1 VRVAVIGAGGTG
13 GYFGGLLARAGED
26 VVFVAR
32 GPHLEAIQSHGLIV
46 KSRLA
51 GNFTVSARAVED
63 PRGMGPMDLILFCVK
78 TYSTAD
84 AVQKIRSLVGP
95 ETMILSIQNGIDSA
109 DQIARIVGKKPLLGG
124 AAQVS
129 SVIEAPG
136 VVAQTAGP
144 GKIIFGELDG
154 GPSTRTRRLQETF
167 RRAGITAEV
176 HPDVRVALWEK
187 FIFICGLSG
196 VTTLTRL
203 PIGSILASPET
214 RDFLRG
220 TMGEVEAVTRA
231 EGVSVAAGYV
241 DQTLAFIGRLEPW
254 TRGSLYYDLSAG
266 RRLELDA
273 LNGTV
278 VRLGR
283 ERKLPT
289 PLNFAIYAALL
300 PYADGAP
307 AHGEDRPPPA
317 LG

>member
-1 VRVAVIGAGGTG
+1 MRVAVIGAGGTG
-13 GYFGGLLARAGED
+13 GYFGGLLARAGEE

-63 PRGMGPMDLILFCVK
+63 PRGMGPVDLVLFCVK

-109 DQIARIVGKKPLLGG
+109 DQIARIVGRKPLLGG
-124 AAQVS
+124 VAQVS

-136 VVAQTAGP
+136 VVAQIAGA
-144 GKIIFGELDG
+144 GKIVFGELDG
-154 GPSTRTRRLQETF
+154 GSSAGAQRLQDTF

-176 HPDVRVALWEK
+176 HPNVRVALWEK
-187 FIFICGLSG
+187 FILICGLSG
-196 VTTLTRL
+196 VTALTRL

-220 TMGEVEAVTRA
+220 TMAEAEVVTRA

-241 DQTLAFIGRLEPW
+241 DQTLAFMGRLEPW
-254 TRGSLYYDLSAG
+254 MKGSLYHDLNAG
-266 RRLELDA
+266 RRLELEA

-283 ERKLPT
+283 ARKIPT

-307 AHGEDRPPPA
+307 AHREDGPPPA